1 MLSMD
6 DMRTARSISACS
18 GSQTEGCARD
28 NDTELEGGGVMYVV
42 GEGVTLPE
50 GPASSGDRTREPILL
65 EVAIASR
72 IISAKTSSS
81 VGAGSWLGQSISSE
95 PTARAFPFPLS
106 VLSLRS
112 QSALSD
118 SFEVGRAGEKMIGAS
133 RKSDPRIQ
141 GTAWLAD
148 LSPGSTI
155 DEDKGTLGRPTG
167 GVWSKE

>member
-28 NDTELEGGGVMYVV
+28 NDTELKGGGVTYVV

-50 GPASSGDRTREPILL
+50 GPASSGDRMQEPIPL

-81 VGAGSWLGQSISSE
+81 VGAGSGLGQSVSSGS
-95 PTARAFPFPLS
+95 TARAFPFPLS

-112 QSALSD
+112 QSALKE
-118 SFEVGRAGEKMIGAS
+118 SFEVGRVGEKMIGAS
-133 RKSDPRIQ
+133 RKSDPRTQ
-141 GTAWLAD
+141 GTAWLDD
-148 LSPGSTI
+148 LLTGSTI
-155 DEDKGTLGRPTG
+155 DGSKGTLDQPTG
-167 GVWSKE
+167 GVRSKE